1 MNNAYIK
8 RVHYALLYGIFPSPK
23 EVYKTSPS
31 STYKRLNPPLL
42 VVDGRDVPLLVGT
55 SGAFPDL
62 DRSPIHMSIL
72 DIQAELLVLCRSWS
86 SQYTLCASYDLLTSI
101 IDTDLARLLVKV
113 PVLDI
118 VEVLGSLVLDL
129 VLEEAETMRRET
141 VMDR

>member
-1 MNNAYIK
+1 MRISNEYITLFYTASF
-8 RVHYALLYGIFPSPK
+8 RVPK
-23 EVYKTSPS
+23 EVYETSPS
-31 STYKRLNPPLL
+31 STYKRVNAPLL

-129 VLEEAETMRRET
+129 VLEEAETMRREI
-141 VMDR
+141 DHG